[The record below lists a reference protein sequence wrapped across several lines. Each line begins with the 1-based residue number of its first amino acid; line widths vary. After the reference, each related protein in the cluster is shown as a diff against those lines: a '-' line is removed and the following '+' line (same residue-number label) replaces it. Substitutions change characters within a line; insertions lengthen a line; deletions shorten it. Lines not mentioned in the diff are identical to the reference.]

1 MTGLI
6 VVAVIVGIVAV
17 LIVVNAGTSAVID
30 TAVDKAGRA
39 LQDRSKPKGTFVAAL
54 SVADA
59 LGAGREA
66 AAEAGADGIQE
77 SGPGEL
83 TITFPSRA
91 TVRLSAAVQP
101 TGVVKVKVGAAR
113 ASVPDNAA
121 MSQFLGAVLAA
132 LRRRDQ
138 NARQAAK

>member
-1 MTGLI
+1 VTGLV

-17 LIVVNAGTSAVID
+17 LIVVSAGTSAVIG
-30 TAVDKAGRA
+30 TVADKAGRA
-39 LQDRSKPKGTFVAAL
+39 LQGRSKPKGTFVAAL

-59 LGAGREA
+59 LDAGREA

-77 SGPGEL
+77 SGTGEM

-91 TVRLSAAVQP
+91 SVRLSAGLQSV
-101 TGVVKVKVGAAR
+101 GVVKVKVGAING
-113 ASVPDNAA
+113 SVPDNAA
-121 MSQFLGAVLAA
+121 TSQLLGAVLAS